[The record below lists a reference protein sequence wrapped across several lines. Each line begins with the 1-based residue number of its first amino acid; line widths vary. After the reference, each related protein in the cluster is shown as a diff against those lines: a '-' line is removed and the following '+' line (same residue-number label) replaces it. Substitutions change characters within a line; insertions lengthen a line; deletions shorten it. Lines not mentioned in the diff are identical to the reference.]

1 MRDIFQQSQFKKD
14 IKKIKKSGK
23 HNLNE
28 LLEVIEL
35 IAKDIVLTKK
45 YFDHKLSGE
54 WSDFRECHIRSDWL
68 LIYLLE
74 PGKLILVRTGNHSEL
89 FG

>member
-23 HNLNE
+23 HNLKE

-45 YFDHKLSGE
+45 YFDHKS
-54 WSDFRECHIRSDWL
+54 
-68 LIYLLE
+68 
-74 PGKLILVRTGNHSEL
+74 
-89 FG
+89 